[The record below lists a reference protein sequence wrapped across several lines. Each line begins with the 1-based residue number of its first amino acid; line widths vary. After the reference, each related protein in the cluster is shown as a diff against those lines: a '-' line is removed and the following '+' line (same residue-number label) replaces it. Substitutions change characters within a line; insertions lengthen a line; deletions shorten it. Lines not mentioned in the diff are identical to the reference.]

1 MDSQRTELLTRGG
14 VRVTRTA
21 TPFDPAELGRIAALV
36 DERRGGVMSSGME
49 YPGRYSRW
57 HMAYA
62 DPCAEIIAVGRRV
75 TARALNDRGRV
86 LLPVIRAALPAGAGS
101 TEGGANP
108 TRTRGRVS
116 VVIAET
122 DREFTEEE
130 RSRRPT
136 VFTALREVAAAF
148 GCADPHL
155 GLYGAF
161 GYDLAFQFE
170 PVKLRCDRPASQRD
184 LVLHLPDEIWVLD
197 RMREEAVR
205 YSYEFEVD
213 GISTA
218 ELDRRTASTGQAGA
232 PLPVRPE
239 DLPPPPRPGTYA
251 RVVAQARERFARGDL
266 FEVTPGHVFY
276 GRCASPAAFYEL
288 LRQRN
293 PAPYEFLFNLGQGEF
308 LVGASPEM
316 YVRVTGD
323 RVETCPI
330 AGTIARGEGPLEDAA
345 NIATLLGSAKEESE
359 LTMCTDV
366 DRNDKA
372 RICVPGSVRVIGR
385 RQIEMY
391 SRLIHTVD
399 HIEGKLR
406 PGFDAFDALLTH
418 MWAVTVTGAPKTW
431 AMQFIEDH
439 EETPRRW
446 YGGAVGKIGFDGS
459 MNTGLTLRTA
469 HITGGVAAVRAGATL
484 LYDSVPEAE
493 EKETHI
499 KARALLET
507 LEEAS
512 RLAEG
517 LTGTEPRTAAG
528 SVLAAGAAR
537 AGGWTPKVL
546 LVDHQ
551 DSFVHTL
558 GDYFRQQGAE
568 VTTLRFGFP
577 PSLLDSYAP
586 DLVVLSPGPGRPA
599 DFGCAAL
606 LDEVYARQLPVF
618 GVCLGLQAMVEHAGG
633 ELSLLPEPAHG
644 KPGLVRVSGGSLL
657 AGLPAEFTAGRYH
670 SLYAPAAEVHPGFR
684 VTACWA
690 RRPAGGRGDG
700 DRGRP
705 RREVGGAVPSRVDPD
720 RVRPVRPPDHR
731 QCPRPVSCPAE
742 GRWSPVVCCAM
753 RSVEPE
759 VFLVARPQV
768 DYEAMAAY
776 LREVGGERWLER
788 VDRDQLGNDAQDLA
802 EFAGKMCYRS
812 WEPGLNPNVRKVRDD
827 QDAYLQ
833 NILRQQHGSVLEH
846 VSFTFVLHNVSRVFT
861 HEIVRHRPG
870 TAVSQESLRYVRLD
884 ELPFWFP
891 EWAQQD
897 AELMKRATA
906 LLAELEQFQQ
916 WMAGHFGLDDDDTK
930 MHEKKHKTSFMRRFA
945 PEGLATGLVWTANIR
960 TLRHT
965 IEARTDQ
972 GAEEEIRL
980 VFNKIGELMREEAPA
995 LFGDYTV
1002 TDGTWIPG
1010 WRKV

>member
-1 MDSQRTELLTRGG
+1 VDAQRTEMTTRNG
-14 VRVTRTA
+14 VRVIRTA
-21 TPFDPAELGRIAALV
+21 TPFDPAELGRIAALA

-62 DPCAEIIAVGRRV
+62 DPCAEIVATGRRV

-86 LLPVIRAALPAGAGS
+86 LLPVIREALLRCGQPETAEPVDDH
-101 TEGGANP
+101 T
-108 TRTRGRVS
+108 VF
-116 VVIAET
+116 IAED

-136 VFTALREVAAAF
+136 VFTALREITGAF
-148 GCADPHL
+148 GCEDPHL

-170 PVKLRCDRPASQRD
+170 PVRRRLERPASQRD

-197 RMREEAVR
+197 RKREEAIR
-205 YSYEFEVD
+205 YSYDFEV
-213 GISTA
+213 GGVSTA
-218 ELDRRTASTGQAGA
+218 GLDRGTARTGAGQAA
-232 PLPVRPE
+232 DSVRDQELPG
-239 DLPPPPRPGTYA
+239 PPRPGRYA
-251 RVVAQARERFARGDL
+251 RVVEQARERFACGDL
-266 FEVTPGHVFY
+266 FEVVPSHLFY

-293 PAPYEFLFNLGQGEF
+293 PAPYEFMFNLGGGEY

-330 AGTIARGEGPLEDAA
+330 AGTIARGEDTLEDAA

-372 RICVPGSVRVIGR
+372 RVCVPGSVRVIGR

-399 HIEGKLR
+399 HIEGRLR
-406 PGFDAFDALLTH
+406 PGFDAFDAFLTH

-439 EETPRRW
+439 EQTPRRW

-469 HITGGVAAVRAGATL
+469 HITGGIAAVRAGATL

-493 EKETHI
+493 EQETHI

-507 LEEAS
+507 LAEAD
-512 RLAEG
+512 R
-517 LTGTEPRTAAG
+517 AAADEVG
-528 SVLAAGAAR
+528 PPAAR
-537 AGGWTPKVL
+537 VQAADRGHAPRVL

-568 VTTLRFGFP
+568 VTTLRFGFSP
-577 PSLLDSYAP
+577 ALLDAYAP
-586 DLVVLSPGPGRPA
+586 DLVVMSPGPGRPA

-606 LDEVYARQLPVF
+606 LDEVYARRLPVF
-618 GVCLGLQAMVEHAGG
+618 GVCLGLQAMAEHAGG
-633 ELSLLPEPAHG
+633 ALSLLPEPAHG

-670 SLYAPAAEVHPGFR
+670 SLYAPAGEVRGGFA
-684 VTACWA
+684 VTATT
-690 RRPAGGRGDG
+690 PDG
-700 DRGRP
+700 VVMAIED
-705 RREVGGAVPSRVDPD
+705 EA
-720 RVRPVRPPDHR
+720 
-731 QCPRPVSCPAE
+731 A
-742 GRWSPVVCCAM
+742 GRWAVQFHPESILTASG
-753 RSVEPE
+753 RSGHQIIGNV
-759 VFLVARPQV
+759 LDLCRARQKVAGP
-768 DYEAMAAY
+768 
-776 LREVGGERWLER
+776 L
-788 VDRDQLGNDAQDLA
+788 
-802 EFAGKMCYRS
+802 
-812 WEPGLNPNVRKVRDD
+812 
-827 QDAYLQ
+827 
-833 NILRQQHGSVLEH
+833 
-846 VSFTFVLHNVSRVFT
+846 
-861 HEIVRHRPG
+861 
-870 TAVSQESLRYVRLD
+870 
-884 ELPFWFP
+884 
-891 EWAQQD
+891 
-897 AELMKRATA
+897 
-906 LLAELEQFQQ
+906 
-916 WMAGHFGLDDDDTK
+916 
-930 MHEKKHKTSFMRRFA
+930 
-945 PEGLATGLVWTANIR
+945 
-960 TLRHT
+960 
-965 IEARTDQ
+965 
-972 GAEEEIRL
+972 
-980 VFNKIGELMREEAPA
+980 
-995 LFGDYTV
+995 
-1002 TDGTWIPG
+1002 
-1010 WRKV
+1010 